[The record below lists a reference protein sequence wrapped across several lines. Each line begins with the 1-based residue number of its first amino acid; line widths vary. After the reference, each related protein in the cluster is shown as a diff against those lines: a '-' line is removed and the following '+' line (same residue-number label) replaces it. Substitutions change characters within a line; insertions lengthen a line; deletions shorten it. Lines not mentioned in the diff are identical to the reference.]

1 MGFRTVVMLN
11 NDRSHEWS
19 KDPTLGEKIQRA
31 MNYTGKGDD
40 RFGAFSSDVGGY
52 GRVVECVHADLQ
64 TLVKLEHY
72 SSFEPVARGH
82 WYPDQKDAK
91 LELLKTAAEDMG
103 YRLVKKAAK
112 KKKTQKT
119 S

>member
-11 NDRSHEWS
+11 NDRSNEWS
-19 KDPTLGEKIQRA
+19 KDPLLGEKIQQA
-31 MNYTGKGDD
+31 MYYTNKGDD
-40 RFGAFSSDVGGY
+40 RYGRFSSDIGY
-52 GRVVECVHADLQ
+52 GRVVECAHADLQ

-72 SSFEPVARGH
+72 TGFEPVAHGH

-91 LELLKTAAEDMG
+91 MELLKTAADELG
-103 YRLVKKAAK
+103 YRLVKKATK

-119 S
+119 R

>member
-11 NDRSHEWS
+11 NDRTDEWS
-19 KDPTLGEKIQRA
+19 KDPLLGEKIQRA
-31 MNYTGKGDD
+31 MYHTTRGED
-40 RFGAFSSDVGGY
+40 RYGQFSSDLGY
-52 GRVVECVHADLQ
+52 GRVVECTHADVQ

-72 SSFEPVARGH
+72 SSFEPVAHGH

-91 LELLKTAAEDMG
+91 MELLKKAAEDLG
-103 YRLVKKAAK
+103 YRLVKKPAK

>member
-11 NDRSHEWS
+11 NDRSDEWS
-19 KDPTLGEKIQRA
+19 KDPLLGEKIHRA
-31 MNYTGKGDD
+31 MYYCNKGDD
-40 RFGAFSSDVGGY
+40 RYGAFSSDIGGY
-52 GRVVECVHADLQ
+52 GRVVECVHADVQ

-91 LELLKTAAEDMG
+91 LELLKNAAEEMG
-103 YRLVKKAAK
+103 FRLVKKTAK
-112 KKKTQKT
+112 KKKTQK
-119 S
+119 